1 VNVPE
6 REWFLHDNKY
16 WISRFSYKDLPHRN
30 RAGLA
35 EICAKCCDQHRLKSP
50 DWICP
55 PRTRATRWWMG
66 LSDWRHLSDGILL
79 NVGKPIV
86 PSNDLNS
93 ASASKLVRPRSDIRK
108 TCFEMQ
114 GLAAKSDDA
123 N

>member
-1 VNVPE
+1 MPE
-6 REWFLHDNKY
+6 
-16 WISRFSYKDLPHRN
+16 
-30 RAGLA
+30 
-35 EICAKCCDQHRLKSP
+35 
-50 DWICP
+50 
-55 PRTRATRWWMG
+55 
-66 LSDWRHLSDGILL
+66 
-79 NVGKPIV
+79 KPVV